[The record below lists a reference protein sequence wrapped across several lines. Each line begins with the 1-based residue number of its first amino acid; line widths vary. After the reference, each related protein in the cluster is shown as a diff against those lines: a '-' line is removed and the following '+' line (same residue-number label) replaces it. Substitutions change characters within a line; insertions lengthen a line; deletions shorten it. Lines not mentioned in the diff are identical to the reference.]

1 MSLSIY
7 LIEFN
12 TIVLAECCLWEK
24 YAAFD
29 VCLLL
34 LFSEVFSRKSRRDIN
49 CPKKFMSK
57 DLTDIWKEHKKIIFS
72 TSVHFTLTS
81 TAENLMLSVRSK
93 LLLDKHLVSA
103 VGSLESLGKSVE
115 QQTYRASIHYLSV
128 IYSLSNPFRQT

>member
-34 LFSEVFSRKSRRDIN
+34 FSEVITITSEIN
-49 CPKKFMSK
+49 S
-57 DLTDIWKEHKKIIFS
+57 
-72 TSVHFTLTS
+72 
-81 TAENLMLSVRSK
+81 NK
-93 LLLDKHLVSA
+93 LLFITFF
-103 VGSLESLGKSVE
+103 GSV
-115 QQTYRASIHYLSV
+115 
-128 IYSLSNPFRQT
+128 F